1 MRHVQILYLH
11 VETHLPYNFSK
22 EPLVWRIRHLRMG
35 TFLRQDAKY
44 GEINMALLSAKK
56 LTTVVTCS
64 IIPSHRCNLV
74 EVIFIRYTV
83 LDCWLIIYFLL
94 FSSECRQFMLL
105 SLELLSD
112 HLSLATAARAPPSV
126 LGQHSRPLRLLLF
139 RLLDETVSDDLQE
152 VRKNYS

>member
-1 MRHVQILYLH
+1 M
-11 VETHLPYNFSK
+11 
-22 EPLVWRIRHLRMG
+22 VWRIRHLRMG
-35 TFLRQDAKY
+35 TFLRQGAKY

-56 LTTVVTCS
+56 PTTVVTCS
-64 IIPSHRCNLV
+64 TIPSHRCNLV

-83 LDCWLIIYFLL
+83 RDCWLIIYFLL
-94 FSSECRQFMLL
+94 FFSECRQFMLL

-152 VRKNYS
+152 VREKLFLSLNAQ